1 MGKPMRVMWC
11 QRDSTIRKSGVGNL
25 FIRNL
30 DVETDDNLT
39 LFDLFSC
46 FGKVLSCKVVA
57 YKTGTKGYGYV
68 QFESQKAAN
77 LAKERLD
84 GKLFNNHPISVE
96 HFKSREEREKPQN
109 KQKELQLFIKNLDE
123 HINNEYLH
131 REFSKF
137 GTVTKAKVI
146 IENGRSR
153 GFGFVHFSSA
163 KEATKAMSQM
173 NGRIWGGKQIFVE
186 VARRK
191 EERQPQIPAVG
202 QSPGPPQVPAV
213 GQSPAPPQVSPVGQS
228 PAPPQVPAVGQS
240 PAPPQVVPYK
250 TGTKGYGYVQ
260 FESQEAA
267 NLAKERLNGKLFNNH
282 IISVEHFKSRKER
295 DAAVNCQNEQKE
307 ILDLYIK
314 NLDEHIN
321 NEYLYREFSK
331 FGTVIDAKVIMENGR
346 SRGFGFVQ
354 FLSAKEAA
362 EARRQL
368 NGTIWG
374 RKPIYV
380 GVAQHKE
387 ERQRVK
393 PAPPQVPA
401 VEQSPSPPLV
411 PDVEQNP
418 APPQVLAV
426 KQSLAPPQFS
436 VVKQNPAPPQVP
448 AGKQSPA
455 PPQVPAG
462 KQSPAPP
469 QVPAGIQSPAPP
481 QVPAG
486 IQSPAPPQVPAGKES
501 PAPPQV
507 PAGIQS
513 PAPPQVPAGIQS
525 AAPPQVPAAKQSPAP
540 PQVLVVE
547 KSPAPLEDNSV
558 NEKTAP
564 LGAKDLVEVPI
575 ISEMIT
581 YYL

>member
-1 MGKPMRVMWC
+1 MNFKLATLYVGDLHPEVTEAMLVWKFSPSGHLHSVRVCKKWETGASLGYAYVNFYQQSDAERALETLNCVPIMGKPMRVMWC

-240 PAPPQVVPYK
+240 PAPPQVP
-250 TGTKGYGYVQ
+250 
-260 FESQEAA
+260 A
-267 NLAKERLNGKLFNNH
+267 
-282 IISVEHFKSRKER
+282 
-295 DAAVNCQNEQKE
+295 
-307 ILDLYIK
+307 
-314 NLDEHIN
+314 
-321 NEYLYREFSK
+321 
-331 FGTVIDAKVIMENGR
+331 
-346 SRGFGFVQ
+346 
-354 FLSAKEAA
+354 
-362 EARRQL
+362 
-368 NGTIWG
+368 
-374 RKPIYV
+374 
-380 GVAQHKE
+380 VAQKTL
-387 ERQRVK
+387 RI
-393 PAPPQVPA
+393 
-401 VEQSPSPPLV
+401 
-411 PDVEQNP
+411 
-418 APPQVLAV
+418 
-426 KQSLAPPQFS
+426 SLT
-436 VVKQNPAPPQVP
+436 
-448 AGKQSPA
+448 GKFQLTS
-455 PPQVPAG
+455 
-462 KQSPAPP
+462 
-469 QVPAGIQSPAPP
+469 I
-481 QVPAG
+481 
-486 IQSPAPPQVPAGKES
+486 
-501 PAPPQV
+501 
-507 PAGIQS
+507 
-513 PAPPQVPAGIQS
+513 
-525 AAPPQVPAAKQSPAP
+525 
-540 PQVLVVE
+540 
-547 KSPAPLEDNSV
+547 N
-558 NEKTAP
+558 
-564 LGAKDLVEVPI
+564 
-575 ISEMIT
+575 
-581 YYL
+581 

>member
-1 MGKPMRVMWC
+1 MNFKLATLYVGDLHPEVTEAMLVGKFSPSGHLHSVRVCKKWETGASLGYAYVNFYQQSDAERALETLNCVSIMGKPMRVMWC

-30 DVETDDNLT
+30 DVETDDST
-39 LFDLFSC
+39 ALFDLFSC
-46 FGKVLSCKVVA
+46 FGKVLSCK
-57 YKTGTKGYGYV
+57 
-68 QFESQKAAN
+68 
-77 LAKERLD
+77 
-84 GKLFNNHPISVE
+84 
-96 HFKSREEREKPQN
+96 
-109 KQKELQLFIKNLDE
+109 
-123 HINNEYLH
+123 
-131 REFSKF
+131 
-137 GTVTKAKVI
+137 
-146 IENGRSR
+146 
-153 GFGFVHFSSA
+153 
-163 KEATKAMSQM
+163 
-173 NGRIWGGKQIFVE
+173 
-186 VARRK
+186 
-191 EERQPQIPAVG
+191 
-202 QSPGPPQVPAV
+202 
-213 GQSPAPPQVSPVGQS
+213 
-228 PAPPQVPAVGQS
+228 
-240 PAPPQVVPYK
+240 VVPYK

-575 ISEMIT
+575 ISEVSTTASPQPHFTIYMLESNSNFEEQFQMAHDHLLPLVQKIHPSDPNKST
-581 YYL
+581 WMLVKSEKN